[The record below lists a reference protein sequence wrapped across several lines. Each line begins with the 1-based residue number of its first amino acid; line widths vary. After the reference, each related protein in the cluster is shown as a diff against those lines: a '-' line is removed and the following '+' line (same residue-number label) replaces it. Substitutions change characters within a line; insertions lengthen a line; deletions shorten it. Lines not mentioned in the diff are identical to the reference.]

1 MKLLDEEGID
11 FGRVDY
17 FVEALPRKQL
27 STLLRK
33 AGLTPRDA
41 LRKRDGAY
49 KELGL
54 GDPTLSDD
62 RILDAIVDHPGLLQR
77 PIVERGG
84 QALLARPIERVRE
97 LL

>member
-17 FVEALPRKQL
+17 FVDALSRKQL
-27 STLLRK
+27 STLLHK
-33 AGLTPRDA
+33 AGLMPRDV
-41 LRKRDGAY
+41 LRKRDRAY

-54 GDPTLSDD
+54 GDPAVSDD
-62 RILDAIVDHPGLLQR
+62 LILDAIVDHPGLLQR

-84 QALLARPIERVRE
+84 RALLARPVERVRD

>member
-11 FGRVDY
+11 FSRVDY
-17 FVEALPRKQL
+17 SVDALSRKQL
-27 STLLRK
+27 ATLLQK
-33 AGLTPRDA
+33 AGLTPRQV

-54 GDPTLSDD
+54 ADPTISDD
-62 RILDAIVDHPGLLQR
+62 GVLDAIVAHPGLHQR

-84 QALLARPIERVRE
+84 QALLARPVERVRD
-97 LL
+97 LF